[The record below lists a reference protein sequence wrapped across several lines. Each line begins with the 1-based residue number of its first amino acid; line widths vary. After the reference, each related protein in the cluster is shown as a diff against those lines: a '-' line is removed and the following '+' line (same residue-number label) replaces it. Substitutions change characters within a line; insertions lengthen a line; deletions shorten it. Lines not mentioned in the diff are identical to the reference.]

1 MSSEPVAA
9 KRAESDSA
17 VTAVSPSVVR
27 GPTSS
32 RRRSIRFLACAV
44 TGGLFCLTGCGDPHA
59 AEIEALASAS
69 PEDRR
74 DAVLA
79 LRRVDGPI
87 TDAVVGALVVATTD
101 ADPAVAGGALDALAD
116 RRPGPEID
124 AAILAAVADTRRRVA
139 LTAATTA
146 ARRGVADEG
155 VIAVLAREAAG
166 GEIAAVIALGQAGP
180 AAASALPTL
189 TRIVTRGDVALLRT
203 QSAVAIGLI
212 GADEATRQVLERVVP
227 QTSGTLRAAL
237 QESLAI
243 PTD

>member
-9 KRAESDSA
+9 KRAEGDSA
-17 VTAVSPSVVR
+17 LPPVSPSFVR

-116 RRPGPEID
+116 RPGPEID
-124 AAILAAVADTRRRVA
+124 AAILAAGADTRRRVA

-212 GADEATRQVLERVVP
+212 GADEATR
-227 QTSGTLRAAL
+227 
-237 QESLAI
+237 
-243 PTD
+243 